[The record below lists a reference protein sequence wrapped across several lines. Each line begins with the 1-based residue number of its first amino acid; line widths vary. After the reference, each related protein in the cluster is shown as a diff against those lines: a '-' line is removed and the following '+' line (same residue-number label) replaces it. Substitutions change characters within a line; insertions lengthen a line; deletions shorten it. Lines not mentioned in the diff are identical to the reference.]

1 MTHSRQAD
9 DLIEALTTP
18 GAPGGVAGVVLRGE
32 LVWSAAFGLADL
44 STGAPFGADTRFHVC
59 SITKTFTAVLL
70 GLLEADGVLGLD
82 DSLHD
87 HLPSVPDYGE
97 RLTLRHLVTNT
108 SGLRDYFPL
117 MWLEAG
123 RQLGAY
129 PREPMERHALAQPTL
144 MFPPGSRYAYSN
156 SNFVA
161 LCRVMEAATGR
172 SYAELVEARILRPLG
187 MTRSAFR
194 TQTIPEP
201 DGAALGYFQDG
212 QGGFRAPRLDVH
224 EAGDGG
230 MWSTL
235 RDMARYG
242 GALASG
248 AFGPEGLVARLTA
261 PAVLTTGDL
270 NWYGCGFGTGERGG
284 LRWFGHAGGL
294 AGMSTNLAC
303 FPDRGAAVITA
314 FNGPS
319 GDAEELGFKLADIF
333 LNLPPQLA
341 APAGD
346 EPLGAGWAG
355 CWQDERSGLTVEI
368 ESRQG
373 QAGLTQFGWT
383 VPLSASGHGVLEDR
397 ESGTVVR
404 RLGEDEISLAA
415 GRSAPVKLWRRA
427 PGLSPT
433 PEGDFQ
439 GLEVRARFAIAGDTA
454 TLLASDGGETAFAL
468 QPIAV
473 DVWNLVTPAGDRAG
487 AVITRTGEGDLLLSM
502 SKAERIQFR
511 RVS

>member
-1 MTHSRQAD
+1 MTHSQQAD
-9 DLIEALTTP
+9 ELIEALTTRE
-18 GAPGGVAGVVLRGE
+18 APGGVAGVVVNGE
-32 LVWSAAFGLADL
+32 LVWSGSFGLADL
-44 STGAPFGADTRFHVC
+44 STGAPFGPDTRYHIC
-59 SITKTFTAVLL
+59 SITKTFTALL
-70 GLLEADGVLGLD
+70 IGLLEADGLLSLD
-82 DSLHD
+82 DSLRD

-97 RLTLRHLVTNT
+97 PLTLRHLVTNT

-123 RQLGAY
+123 RQVGVY

-161 LCRVMEAATGR
+161 LCRVMESVTGR
-172 SYAELVEARILRPLG
+172 AYADLVAERILRPLG
-187 MTRSAFR
+187 MTCSEFR

-201 DGAALGYFQDG
+201 EGAALGYFDDG
-212 QGGFRAPRLDVH
+212 EGGFRAPRLDVH

-248 AFGPEGLVARLTA
+248 AFGHADLIARLTA
-261 PAVLTTGDL
+261 PTVLTTGDS

-303 FPDRGAAVITA
+303 FPDRGVAVVTA

-319 GDAEELGFKLADIF
+319 GDAEDLGFRLADIF
-333 LNLPPQLA
+333 LDLPAQTPA
-341 APAGD
+341 ASDGEAPV
-346 EPLGAGWAG
+346 PGWTG

-368 ESRQG
+368 AARERH
-373 QAGLTQFGWT
+373 AELVQFGW
-383 VPLSASGHGVLEDR
+383 VVSLSASEPDLLEDR
-397 ESGTVVR
+397 ESGTLVR
-404 RLGEDEISLAA
+404 RLGDDQISLAA
-415 GRSAPVKLWRRA
+415 GRAAPVRLARRTAGTA
-427 PGLSPT
+427 PP
-433 PEGDFQ
+433 PEGAFH
-439 GLEVRARFAIAGDTA
+439 GVEVRAQLAIDGDSL
-454 TLLASDGGETAFAL
+454 TLHAADGAATAFSL

-473 DVWNLVTPAGDRAG
+473 DVWNLVTPTGDRAG
-487 AVITRTGEGDLLLSM
+487 AVITRTGDGDLLLSM
-502 SKAERIQFR
+502 AKAERIQFR
-511 RVS
+511 RLS

>member
-1 MTHSRQAD
+1 MTHSKQAD
-9 DLIEALTTP
+9 QLIEALTMR
-18 GAPGGVAGVVLRGE
+18 GAPGGVAGVAVHGE
-32 LVWSAAFGLADL
+32 LVWSGAFGLADL
-44 STGAPFGADTRFHVC
+44 STVAPFEADTRFHIC
-59 SITKTFTAVLL
+59 SITKTFTALLL
-70 GLLEADGVLGLD
+70 GLLESDGLLALD
-82 DSLHD
+82 DTLRD
-87 HLPSVPDYGE
+87 HLPSAPDYGE
-97 RLTLRHLVTNT
+97 PLTLRHLVTNT

-123 RQLGAY
+123 RQVGAY

-161 LCRVMEAATGR
+161 LCRVMEAVTGR
-172 SYAELVEARILRPLG
+172 SYAELVEERILRPLG
-187 MTRSAFR
+187 MTRSEFR

-201 DGAALGYFQDG
+201 EGAALGYFDDG
-212 QGGFRAPRLDVH
+212 EGGFRAPRLDVH

-248 AFGPEGLVARLTA
+248 AFGPAGLIARLTA
-261 PAVLTTGDL
+261 PSILTTGDR

-303 FPDRGAAVITA
+303 FPDLGVAVVTA

-319 GDAEELGFKLADIF
+319 GDAEDLGFRLADIF
-333 LNLPPQLA
+333 LDLPAQ
-341 APAGD
+341 APAASDG
-346 EPLGAGWAG
+346 EALAPGWAG

-368 ESRQG
+368 AVGQG
-373 QAGLTQFGWT
+373 RAELVQFGWA
-383 VPLSASGHGVLEDR
+383 VPLSASGPDVLEDR
-397 ESGTVVR
+397 ESGTAAR
-404 RLGEDEISLAA
+404 RLASDEISLAA
-415 GRSAPVKLWRRA
+415 GRSAPVRLKRRGPGASPA
-427 PGLSPT
+427 PDGV
-433 PEGDFQ
+433 FQ
-439 GLEVRARFAIAGDTA
+439 GLEVRSRLAIAADTV
-454 TLLASDGGETAFAL
+454 TLHAADGGEAAFSL

-473 DVWNLVTPAGDRAG
+473 DVWNLVTPAGGRAG
-487 AVITRTGEGDLLLSM
+487 AVITRTPEGDLLLSM
-502 SKAERIQFR
+502 SKAERILFR
-511 RVS
+511 RLS